1 MDYGSI
7 LKKGKKID
15 WYGTLVPEK
24 LITPTVKKLAE
35 QIEEQIN
42 KYEGV
47 DAKNK
52 KEYICLLWEN
62 IKNLPYKINGDFYLI
77 KKHEL
82 EKIKNKESK
91 QEVIEEPTRKTKNSN
106 LIFGKNKK

>member
-1 MDYGSI
+1 MDYNEI

-15 WYGTLVPEK
+15 WYGELVPEK
-24 LITPTVKKLAE
+24 LVTPTVKKLAE

-52 KEYICLLWEN
+52 KEYICILWEN
-62 IKNLPYKINGDFYLI
+62 IKNLPYKVNGDFYLI
-77 KKHEL
+77 KKEEFENL
-82 EKIKNKESK
+82 KKKESK
-91 QEVIEEPTRKTKNSN
+91 KKEVEEPKKKTKNSD
-106 LIFGKNKK
+106 LIFKNNKK